1 MGIIASEG
9 PELYFMVSIA
19 ARTSIWDE
27 RALLDTGLFECLKI
41 TTTSMLY
48 IDYTICDVQ

>member
-1 MGIIASEG
+1 MGITASEG

-27 RALLDTGLFECLKI
+27 RALLDTGLFESLKMI
-41 TTTSMLY
+41 TTFNVVHRLHY
-48 IDYTICDVQ
+48 L